1 MVGQYKEIAGVE
13 FHPVKSEWAEKEFIR
28 TLDVIDIPGHTVT

>member
-1 MVGQYKEIAGVE
+1 MVEQYKEIGGVE

-28 TLDVIDIPGHTVT
+28 ALDIIGIPGYTVA